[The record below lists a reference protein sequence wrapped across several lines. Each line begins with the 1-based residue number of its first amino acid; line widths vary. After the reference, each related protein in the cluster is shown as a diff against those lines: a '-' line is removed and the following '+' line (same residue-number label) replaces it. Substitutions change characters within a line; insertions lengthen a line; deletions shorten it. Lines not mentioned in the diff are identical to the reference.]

1 MKSVSRVEEKMW
13 PKYAGIMFLALVLLA
28 CSGEPETG
36 PEKVNWNRDTCE
48 RCRMMVSEPDFA
60 AQVRYFTENNK
71 SKVATF
77 DDIGCAVIW
86 LQESPWSKD
95 ERTEIWVVDHR
106 SEEWIDARTATFI
119 PDRITPMNYGLAAQ
133 FDPVTGGLTFAEALE
148 HVNKTENQ
156 NQIHRMQLKIQKKQ
170 QELAQ
175 DSNQ

>member
-1 MKSVSRVEEKMW
+1 M
-13 PKYAGIMFLALVLLA
+13 
-28 CSGEPETG
+28 
-36 PEKVNWNRDTCE
+36 NWNRDTCE

-77 DDIGCAVIW
+77 DDIGCAALW

-106 SEEWIDARTATFI
+106 NKEWINARTATFI
-119 PDRITPMNYGLAAQ
+119 PDRITPMNYGLGAQ
-133 FDPVTGGLTFAEALE
+133 SDPMAGGLNFAQALE

-156 NQIHRMQLKIQKKQ
+156 SQIHRMQLKIQAKQ
-170 QELAQ
+170 QELAKET
-175 DSNQ
+175 NQ